1 MERNYNMNL
10 FWIGA
15 AFGTMFGI
23 SFWMRERLRQENEC
37 TDATNNAGTPGTT
50 ETPSGGGPT
59 EQKSAGSGPSAL
71 TPPRYDKR

>member
-23 SFWMRERLRQENEC
+23 SFWMRERLRKENG
-37 TDATNNAGTPGTT
+37 TIDNAGSPGTT
-50 ETPSGGGPT
+50 ETPPGSGPS
-59 EQKSAGSGPSAL
+59 EQKNTGSGPSAL